1 MVGSFVIFL
10 FSSCEW
16 QNSSGSTDPPPGEKH
31 SIPLGGHFSALGHV
45 VPNRIFV
52 GGINFRV
59 HENELRH
66 FFSQYGAIKDVKIVT
81 HRTGMS
87 KGYGFVTFESQE
99 DASKLLNSANGICLK
114 DKKLSIGQAFK
125 KHRTSAQMRSSFMA
139 GPEAARPHHFSHG
152 TLYLTTS
159 TGFPYTFHNGV
170 AYFHSPAA
178 PHWPAGTRPQ
188 PAPAESMMGYCLQSA
203 DSVALHQS
211 HQPQASYQPAPSACQ
226 LHQPELPPAT
236 LMYSQQSEYLY
247 QPVDEASFQYPVPVM
262 EETPAEIPAVPLFYP
277 GLTPFALQHDPG
289 KNLFVPS
296 LIHRKAKYRRI
307 VHHKSHFLREPP
319 ELPDAAMFHSNM

>member
-1 MVGSFVIFL
+1 VIFL

-125 KHRTSAQMRSSFMA
+125 KH
-139 GPEAARPHHFSHG
+139 PARPHHFSHG

-178 PHWPAGTRPQ
+178 PHWPAG
-188 PAPAESMMGYCLQSA
+188 GCCLLTCVFSA
-203 DSVALHQS
+203 A
-211 HQPQASYQPAPSACQ
+211 
-226 LHQPELPPAT
+226 QPELPPAT

-262 EETPAEIPAVPLFYP
+262 EETPAEVNTHRLPETPRPDLQFHGAVS
-277 GLTPFALQHDPG
+277 
-289 KNLFVPS
+289 NLFVPS